1 MRRIKQIRKSIQKI
15 EIEKSTFDLIQD
27 YTQHSSVHGV
37 RYMSN
42 QKAPFLERI
51 FWLLV
56 LVVCILFACIL
67 NYRLWQRY
75 TAIPTVL
82 AVKDTHVPLYLFP
95 FPSVTIC
102 PANKVK
108 KSAALEYFSRYIN
121 ISSDP
126 AIQPAL
132 VHIMSALS
140 LMQKPS
146 YHRMAP
152 HINASMQV
160 LPLLSQVNISDFML
174 HVLPK
179 CEEVFGLCSWHGKN
193 ISCCEIFSLQKTEE
207 GYCYSFNSLTSEEGK
222 HCPLSE
228 VLENEGIVEED
239 DIMHEGCQLRR
250 NTAVGTVTGLEV
262 FLREYDSR
270 ESEGIEQRDLNGAKI
285 MVHTSYDC
293 VFPDEKNLSIYHVY
307 TQTSCFVECRL
318 QHIVKKCHCHMY
330 YFTPAKDNVRQCG
343 IQDFECILLHT
354 RHLRLLR
361 PPDGTPGF
369 DSLNIKHS
377 LNCSRCA
384 PTCYNT
390 EYDLEISYVP
400 DARNKTW
407 LYSGHLD
414 IFYGNL
420 GARRYLRDITFTSS
434 DLLVFIGG
442 VANLFLGF
450 SLLSVVE
457 FIYWFLK
464 IAIILGYRAYKKKGG
479 DYDSNTVRY

>member
-222 HCPLSE
+222 HWY
-228 VLENEGIVEED
+228 
-239 DIMHEGCQLRR
+239 R
-250 NTAVGTVTGLEV
+250 
-262 FLREYDSR
+262 
-270 ESEGIEQRDLNGAKI
+270 EGIEQRDLNGAKI
-285 MVHTSYDC
+285 MVHTSYEY
-293 VFPDEKNLSIYHVY
+293 PDAGDGVWLPSTHGKKLSIAVF
-307 TQTSCFVECRL
+307 SSS
-318 QHIVKKCHCHMY
+318 
-330 YFTPAKDNVRQCG
+330 G
-343 IQDFECILLHT
+343 
-354 RHLRLLR
+354 HLRLLR

>member
-262 FLREYDSR
+262 FLREYNSR
-270 ESEGIEQRDLNGAKI
+270 ETEGIEQRDLNGAKI
-285 MVHTSYDC
+285 MVHTSYEY
-293 VFPDEKNLSIYHVY
+293 PDAGDGVWLPSTHGKKLSIAVFSSI
-307 TQTSCFVECRL
+307 TMT
-318 QHIVKKCHCHMY
+318 
-330 YFTPAKDNVRQCG
+330 KDNVRQCG

-354 RHLRLLR
+354 
-361 PPDGTPGF
+361 
-369 DSLNIKHS
+369 SK
-377 LNCSRCA
+377 
-384 PTCYNT
+384 
-390 EYDLEISYVP
+390 
-400 DARNKTW
+400 NKTW